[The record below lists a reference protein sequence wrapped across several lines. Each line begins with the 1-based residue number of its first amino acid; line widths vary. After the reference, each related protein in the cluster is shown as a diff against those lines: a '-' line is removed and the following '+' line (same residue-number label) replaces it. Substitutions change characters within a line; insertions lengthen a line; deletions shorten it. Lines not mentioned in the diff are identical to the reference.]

1 MGLFGKLFEK
11 KECHL
16 CGGEI
21 GLLGNRKLEDGNMC
35 KACAKKLSPWFDDR
49 RHSTVEQ
56 IRQQLAYREEN
67 SVELQSFRPSVCYG
81 ESDRVHAEVVN
92 GLPTRFV
99 VAKTEDF
106 LGENADLIAFR
117 DVISFDVDVQ
127 EYRRELKYRN
137 GEGEMVSYRPPRYQY
152 SYDFQ
157 GKLRVNNPYFDD
169 IEFKINRGTVNLET
183 VEHASL
189 LGRNLMSSSFDP
201 MLYPEYRQYRGI
213 CDELEELF
221 RLGMQGK
228 SVPGPAAAEPSPVS
242 AAPAADPAPVR
253 PKFCPECG
261 TPTNGSKFCPNC
273 GNKL

>member
-67 SVELQSFRPSVCYG
+67 SVELQSFHPSVCYG

-106 LGENADLIAFR
+106 LEENADLIAFR

-183 VEHASL
+183 VEHTSL

-228 SVPGPAAAEPSPVS
+228 SVPGPAAAEPSLVS
-242 AAPAADPAPVR
+242 AAPAADPAPAR